1 MGSSVVMRLKISRIQ
16 ELEALSLL
24 LKQSKEK
31 ILDSL
36 IASLYREL
44 IEEKSPQVMKQ
55 IELNE
60 ELRL

>member
-36 IASLYREL
+36 IGQLYREL
-44 IEEKSPQVMKQ
+44 IQEKQPQVMSQ